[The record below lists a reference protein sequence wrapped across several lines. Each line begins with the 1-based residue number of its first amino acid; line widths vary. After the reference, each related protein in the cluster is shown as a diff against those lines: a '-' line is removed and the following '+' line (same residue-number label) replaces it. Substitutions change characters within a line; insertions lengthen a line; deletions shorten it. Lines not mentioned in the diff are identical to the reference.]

1 MKEDRPRGKYFEEF
15 NLGDEFET
23 NARTVTEA
31 HFVAFE
37 GLTGDFN
44 SLHVDAEYC
53 KDTIFNERIAQTF
66 LGLTMV
72 SGLWYMLFL
81 GEKTTIAFLELRN
94 WKILKPIKIGD
105 TIHGTVK
112 IIEKKETKK
121 PDRGIVVSHRKIVNQ
136 RGEVV
141 NEGDWVMMVR
151 RKPKE

>member
-15 NLGDEFET
+15 NIGDEFRT

-37 GLTGDFN
+37 GLSGDFN
-44 SLHVDAEYC
+44 SLHVDAEYS
-53 KDTIFNERIAQTF
+53 KGTMFKERIAQTF

-81 GEKTTIAFLELRN
+81 GEKTTMAFLELRN
-94 WKILKPIKIGD
+94 WKNLKPIKIGD
-105 TIHGTVK
+105 TIHGTIE

-121 PDRGIVVSHRKIVNQ
+121 PDRGIVISHRSIINQ
-136 RGEVV
+136 RDEVV